1 MFRRILAAAAVV
13 LLAVTGLVAAWP
25 QLLGLERV
33 AIIAQVVSLRGLAL
47 VVAVLLAILFGVLA
61 LSSRRTRRL
70 FGALTAVLV
79 AFAML
84 TFLVLFT
91 RGYLAEERP
100 EPRADD
106 LTVLSWNT
114 LGGAP
119 GSQAVA
125 DLAVSEG
132 ADIVVL
138 PETRPA
144 MGAEIA
150 ALMGQQGLAMQPLS
164 LSLDTVSPART
175 TVLLVSTA
183 LGEYRI
189 DDTVEST
196 LTLPSFVAV
205 PVEGGDGPTIVAAH
219 PVAPVPGEFRA
230 WKQGLDWLAARC
242 DQPGVILAGDLN
254 STLDHY
260 QGLGVDR
267 TGDRTGDLAGCRD
280 AARSTGNAAV
290 GTWPTQLP
298 ELLGAPIDHVMT
310 SPGWQVVGFEVIG
323 EADGS
328 GSDHRP
334 IVATVRRAE

>member
-25 QLLGLERV
+25 QLFGLERV

-61 LSSRRTRRL
+61 LSSRRLRRFL
-70 FGALTAVLV
+70 GALTAVLL
-79 AFAML
+79 AFSLL
-84 TFLVLFT
+84 TLLVLST
-91 RGYLAEERP
+91 RGYLADERP
-100 EPRADD
+100 DPGPGD

-119 GSQAVA
+119 GSQAIA

-150 ALMGQQGLAMQPLS
+150 TLMGQQGLAMRPLS
-164 LSLDTVSPART
+164 LSLDDVSPART

-196 LTLPSFVAV
+196 PTLPSFVAV
-205 PVEGGDGPTIVAAH
+205 PVDGGDGPTIVAAH

-242 DQPGVILAGDLN
+242 DQAGVILAGDLN

-260 QGLGVDR
+260 EGLG
-267 TGDRTGDLAGCRD
+267 TDRTGDLAGCTD
-280 AARSTGNAAV
+280 AARATGNAAV

-310 SPGWQVVGFEVIG
+310 SPGWTVVGFEVIG

-334 IVATVRRAE
+334 IVATVRRDE